1 VTDHAT
7 GTTIDEAV
15 GPPTTADSP
24 PPGPTVS
31 DALRHANRSARWQV
45 LGWVVLAVAGLGAP
59 WVISLYQLQLAQQ
72 AMVMGLL
79 ALSIGWLLRQTGQ
92 LSFGHAAFYGIAGY
106 GTAYL
111 VQHADLPIGLTLL
124 VGIGV
129 GTLAAVVVGLVTIRV
144 PGIAFA
150 MLTLAIGML
159 AWVAGG
165 QMHEITRGADGLN
178 VQLEGSLLGKE
189 AAMYGNPVD
198 AWPLVWGVLMVVMA
212 ALWALSRST
221 WGRRL
226 ASIRD
231 NEERMRFS
239 GYATYWPRVA
249 AFAVSGLVASI
260 AGTLNLVT
268 TSFISLTALFWSTS
282 GLALIVAVIGGVRSV
297 LGPPLGAVLFVLLQ
311 SYLAGSGNH
320 YQAVLGLVL
329 IAVVL
334 ASPGGCIEIVERAFT
349 AVASRLRAAR
359 RGRAGQADASPAP
372 TVPTTAKGG
381 RRAGAR

>member
-1 VTDHAT
+1 MTAANDVSGAAGPQDSRSQHA
-7 GTTIDEAV
+7 
-15 GPPTTADSP
+15 PRSP
-24 PPGPTVS
+24 GILPDGVAATMRR
-31 DALRHANRSARWQV
+31 ARRAARWQA
-45 LGWVVLAVAGLGAP
+45 LGWLALAVAGLGAP
-59 WVISLYQLQLAQQ
+59 WVISLYQLHLAQQ
-72 AMVMGLL
+72 AVVLGLL

-106 GTAYL
+106 GTAY
-111 VQHADLPIGLTLL
+111 VAQHTALPIGLTLV
-124 VGIGV
+124 VGIGL
-129 GTLAAVVVGLVTIRV
+129 GTLAALVVGLLTIRA

-159 AWVAGG
+159 VWVAGG
-165 QMHEITRGADGLN
+165 QMHSVTRGADGLN
-178 VQLEGSLLGKE
+178 VQLEGTLLGKDV
-189 AAMYGNPVD
+189 MLYGNPVE
-198 AWPLVWGVLMVVMA
+198 AWPVVWGVLMLTVAV
-212 ALWALSRST
+212 LWFLSRCT

-249 AFAVSGLVASI
+249 AFAASGLVASI

-268 TSFISLTALFWSTS
+268 TSFMSLTALYWSTS

-311 SYLAGSGNH
+311 NYLAGSGDH
-320 YQAVLGLVL
+320 YQAVIGTVL

-334 ASPGGCIEIVERAFT
+334 LAPGGCTEILERVGKA
-349 AVASRLRAAR
+349 AASLLRRESRTSDSSSNRGGSRAA
-359 RGRAGQADASPAP
+359 
-372 TVPTTAKGG
+372 T
-381 RRAGAR
+381 

>member
-1 VTDHAT
+1 MIGNVTETLPA
-7 GTTIDEAV
+7 EAAL
-15 GPPTTADSP
+15 PSSP
-24 PPGPTVS
+24 APAAPTV
-31 DALRHANRSARWQV
+31 AATLRRANRSVRWQV
-45 LGWVVLAVAGLGAP
+45 LGWLVLALAGLGAP

-72 AMVMGLL
+72 AVVMGLL

-106 GTAYL
+106 GTAYV

-124 VGIGV
+124 AGIAV
-129 GTLAAVVVGLVTIRV
+129 GTLAALVVALVTIRT

-165 QMHEITRGADGLN
+165 QLHSITRGADGLN

-189 AAMYGNPVD
+189 AVMYGNPVE
-198 AWPLVWGVLMVVMA
+198 AWPLVWGVLMISMA
-212 ALWALSRST
+212 VLWALSRST

-239 GYATYWPRVA
+239 GYATYWPRVL
-249 AFAVSGLVASI
+249 AFTVSGLIASV

-268 TSFISLTALFWSTS
+268 TSFISLSALFWSTS
-282 GLALIVAVIGGVRSV
+282 GIALIVAVIGGVRSV

-311 SYLAGSGNH
+311 NYLAGSGNH
-320 YQAVLGLVL
+320 YQAVIGLVL

-334 ASPGGCIEIVERAFT
+334 IAPGGCVEIAERVYRAT
-349 AVASRLRAAR
+349 LSRLPHRPGGSGTATAPTRGERRAA
-359 RGRAGQADASPAP
+359 
-372 TVPTTAKGG
+372 
-381 RRAGAR
+381 AR

>member
-1 VTDHAT
+1 MTGYATEATTDGVVEPSRT
-7 GTTIDEAV
+7 SEA
-15 GPPTTADSP
+15 PSA
-24 PPGPTVS
+24 GPTVVGT
-31 DALRHANRSARWQV
+31 LRRANRTARWQV
-45 LGWVVLAVAGLGAP
+45 LGWIVLAAAGLGAP
-59 WVISLYQLQLAQQ
+59 WVINLYQLQLAQQ

-124 VGIGV
+124 AGIGC
-129 GTLAAVVVGLVTIRV
+129 GTLAALVVGLVTIRV

-165 QMHEITRGADGLN
+165 QLHSITRGADGLN
-178 VQLEGSLLGKE
+178 VQLEGTLLGKDVV
-189 AAMYGNPVD
+189 MYGNPVE
-198 AWPLVWGVLMVVMA
+198 AWPLVWGVLMIVVA
-212 ALWALSRST
+212 ALWALSRGT

-239 GYATYWPRVA
+239 GYATYWPRVV

-268 TSFISLTALFWSTS
+268 TSFISPSVLFWSTS

-311 SYLAGSGNH
+311 NYLAAGGSH
-320 YQAVLGLVL
+320 YQAVIGVVL

-334 ASPGGCIEIVERAFT
+334 VSPGGCVEVLERSFD
-349 AVASRLRAAR
+349 AVVGRLRR
-359 RGRAGQADASPAP
+359 QKRPETS
-372 TVPTTAKGG
+372 TVPTRAPGG
-381 RRAGAR
+381 RRAAA

>member
-1 VTDHAT
+1 MISSPTNITTDGVAEPRTAT
-7 GTTIDEAV
+7 
-15 GPPTTADSP
+15 SP
-24 PPGPTVS
+24 PIPGPTV
-31 DALRHANRSARWQV
+31 AETLRRANRSARWQV
-45 LGWVVLAVAGLGAP
+45 LGWLVLAIAGLGAP

-72 AMVMGLL
+72 AMIMGLL

-106 GTAYL
+106 GTAY
-111 VQHADLPIGLTLL
+111 VAQHADLPIGLTLL
-124 VGIGV
+124 AGIGG
-129 GTLAAVVVGLVTIRV
+129 GTLAALVVGLVTIRV

-165 QMHEITRGADGLN
+165 QLHSITRGADGLN
-178 VQLEGSLLGKE
+178 IQLDGSLLGKDVV
-189 AAMYGNPVD
+189 MYGNPVE
-198 AWPLVWGVLMVVMA
+198 AWPLVWGVLMIAMA

-239 GYATYWPRVA
+239 GYATYWPRVV
-249 AFAVSGLVASI
+249 AFTVSGLVASI
-260 AGTLNLVT
+260 AGSLNLVT

-297 LGPPLGAVLFVLLQ
+297 LGPPLGAVLFILLQ
-311 SYLAGSGNH
+311 NYLAGSGNH
-320 YQAVLGLVL
+320 YQAVLGAVL
-329 IAVVL
+329 IVVVL
-334 ASPGGCIEIVERAFT
+334 VAPGGCVEILGRAFT
-349 AVASRLRAAR
+349 SVMSWSHAR
-359 RGRAGQADASPAP
+359 RDQPDPS
-372 TVPTTAKGG
+372 TVPHSTRGG
-381 RRAGAR
+381 RRAQAR

>member
-1 VTDHAT
+1 MTATD
-7 GTTIDEAV
+7 TT
-15 GPPTTADSP
+15 PTTPASP
-24 PPGPTVS
+24 PVTGRPPVAPPATV
-31 DALRHANRSARWQV
+31 AGTLRRANRTARWQV
-45 LGWVVLAVAGLGAP
+45 LGWVVLTLGGLGAP
-59 WVISLYQLQLAQQ
+59 YVISLYQLQLAQQ

-106 GTAYL
+106 GTAYV

-124 VGIGV
+124 VGIGA
-129 GTLAAVVVGLVTIRV
+129 GTLAALMVGLVTIRV

-165 QMHEITRGADGLN
+165 QLHEITRGADGLN
-178 VQLEGSLLGKE
+178 VQFEGSLLGKE
-189 AAMYGNPVD
+189 AVMYGNPVE
-198 AWPLVWGVLMVVMA
+198 AWPLVWGVLMVAMA

-239 GYATYWPRVA
+239 GYATYWPRVV
-249 AFAVSGLVASI
+249 AFTVSGLVASV

-297 LGPPLGAVLFVLLQ
+297 LGPPVGAVLFILLQ

-334 ASPGGCIEIVERAFT
+334 VSPGGCVEIVERAFH
-349 AVASRLRAAR
+349 AAASRLPTR
-359 RGRAGQADASPAP
+359 RPAVG
-372 TVPTTAKGG
+372 TSSETSAKRGV